1 MFTYSLG
8 YHAFG
13 VGYQKMSG
21 DTGFAY
27 INGADPYLVN
37 FIQIGDFA
45 NKDEKS
51 WQARYDYNFA
61 GVGIPGLT
69 FMTRYLHGDHVRLA
83 GVTETAANGDARASW
98 ATRCRAAPSSVS
110 TSAGATP
117 ASAATGAAIPASTRT
132 G

>member
-1 MFTYSLG
+1 FYKQHYLGLVHTLPIADKQSLKSDIRWARSTDAGSSNVDHKALNAMFTYSLG

-69 FMTRYLHGDHVRLA
+69 FMTRYVKGDNIDLL
-83 GVTETAANGDARASW
+83 T
-98 ATRCRAAPSSVS
+98 
-110 TSAGATP
+110 TSG
-117 ASAATGAAIPASTRT
+117 
-132 G
+132 